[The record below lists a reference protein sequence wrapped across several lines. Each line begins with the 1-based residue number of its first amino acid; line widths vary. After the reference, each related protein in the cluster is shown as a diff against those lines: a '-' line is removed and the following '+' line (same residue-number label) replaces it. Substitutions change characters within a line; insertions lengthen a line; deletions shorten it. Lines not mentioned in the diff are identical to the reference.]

1 MLSGALEPGTARSG
15 PPALPRATPEGGSL
29 AAALARC
36 EHEVRAVAQLLALGV
51 RGDLSGAGGSA
62 ALPMACEVS
71 RLESVA
77 GMLNAL
83 AAAASGSASA
93 TAPSRH
99 RKVGSRSRRG
109 AAVGGPLALL
119 LSALAARSELIA
131 ERRVEVSW
139 DGAPAALV
147 ANDPRLAQALGAL
160 LDNAVAH
167 GQRSVC
173 VRVRCESAQSGR
185 RSLAIEIANERRSQP
200 LAPSEGQCA
209 HRGSGLGL
217 AIAGE
222 ALRALGGRLS
232 VASGPD
238 SFRAVV
244 EVPLEAA
251 RPKARSGLAGPP
263 EARCG
268 LSKRPSESSLVGA

>member
-1 MLSGALEPGTARSG
+1 MLSGTLEPDTARTG

-36 EHEVRAVAQLLALGV
+36 EHEVRAVAQLLALGE
-51 RGDLSGAGGSA
+51 RRELSGAGGSA

-77 GMLNAL
+77 AMLNAL

-93 TAPSRH
+93 TAPPRH
-99 RKVGSRSRRG
+99 RKVGGRGRRG

-131 ERRVEVSW
+131 ERRVEVRW

-147 ANDPRLAQALGAL
+147 TNDPRLAQALGAL

-167 GQRSVC
+167 GQCSVC
-173 VRVRCESAQSGR
+173 VRVRCESEESGR
-185 RSLAIEIANERRSQP
+185 RSLMIEIANDRRSQP
-200 LAPSEGQCA
+200 PAPSEGQSA
-209 HRGSGLGL
+209 RRGSGLGL
-217 AIAGE
+217 AIAGD
-222 ALRALGGRLS
+222 ALRALGGRLT

-238 SFRAVV
+238 SFRALV

-251 RPKARSGLAGPP
+251 GPQARSRLANPP

-268 LSKRPSESSLVGA
+268 CSKRPSESSLVGA